1 MKRPASLERTDVL
14 EVLGLEPELGARDSI
29 EDVETDRRGPN
40 DLPFEEASRLSHVVG
55 TEHEGVITPGRL
67 MSDKDRQ
74 PILDIETSAV
84 PYTVFSGFCMG
95 SADVVPGVSGGTM
108 AVALGVYHQLLAAIT
123 SADRT
128 ALKTL
133 VRFDIKKLLEIV
145 HWRFLVSL
153 LTGVLLGVALM
164 VKVVELPTMV
174 VAESPH
180 RPLVY
185 AIFFGMV
192 LASAIV
198 VGRLIERWGPPRIG
212 ALVLGTVIG
221 FAVVNLVPV
230 DTPEHPAFIFMCG
243 AIAIC
248 AMLLPG
254 ISGSFILLILGKYAY
269 VLGALGKLD
278 FLVILPFVLGCLVG
292 LLSFSRFLK
301 WLLDNWHDTVL
312 ASLIGLLI
320 GSLWRIWPWQHLQE
334 VVVRHKTRVIGAT
347 PFLPET
353 VEPSLIVGFVA
364 GIVFVVGVELYAAR
378 RRTLATPKPAASRG
392 TTSESG
398 DDDHEDHGD
407 ED

>member
-1 MKRPASLERTDVL
+1 
-14 EVLGLEPELGARDSI
+14 
-29 EDVETDRRGPN
+29 
-40 DLPFEEASRLSHVVG
+40 
-55 TEHEGVITPGRL
+55 

-74 PILDIETSAV
+74 PIEDIEASGI

-133 VRFDIKKLLEIV
+133 VRFELKKLFGIV
-145 HWRFLVSL
+145 HWRFLAAL

-164 VKVVELPTMV
+164 VKVVKLPTMV
-174 VAESPH
+174 VASSPH

-192 LASAIV
+192 LASAVV
-198 VGRLIERWGPPRIG
+198 VGRLIERWAPVRIG
-212 ALVLGTVIG
+212 ALALGAVFG

-278 FLVILPFVLGCLVG
+278 LVVILPFVLGCLVG
-292 LLSFSRFLK
+292 LLSFSRLLK

-320 GSLWRIWPWQHLQE
+320 GSLWRIWPWQHLEE
-334 VVVRHKTRVIGAT
+334 VVVRHKARVIGST
-347 PFLPET
+347 PFLPES
-353 VEPSLIVGFVA
+353 VEPSLAIGFVA
-364 GIVFVVGVELYAAR
+364 GIVFVIGVELYAAR
-378 RRTLATPKPAASRG
+378 RRTLATPKPASAEDVS
-392 TTSESG
+392 SESG
-398 DDDHEDHGD
+398 DHDEDDGD